1 MAWEEKVHLLW
12 CLRKSGVADEV
23 VEVMVWK
30 DAARQCQKKKREQN
44 TQKELQPD
52 KMTAKQLISRFYSQL
67 EILAWVPRPD
77 LSL

>member
-1 MAWEEKVHLLW
+1 
-12 CLRKSGVADEV
+12 
-23 VEVMVWK
+23 MVWK